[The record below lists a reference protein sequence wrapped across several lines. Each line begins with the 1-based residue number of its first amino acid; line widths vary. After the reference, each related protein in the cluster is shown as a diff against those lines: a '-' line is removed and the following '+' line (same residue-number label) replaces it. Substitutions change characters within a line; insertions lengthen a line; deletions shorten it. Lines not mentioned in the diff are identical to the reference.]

1 MEQARGRSL
10 ADLIAVRESIPTAR
24 PAQMTE
30 LEKQISALQLQLLK
44 TQSRDQRKQ
53 LLDEL
58 LITKWSLAPIV
69 AAASRPW
76 MEAQIH
82 PASIRELQDRLHEDE
97 LLLEF
102 VLDDPASFCI
112 VISRDTATLRQL
124 ASGADIARQSE
135 QLLSAIRGRKD
146 FEAAAKELYASLLG
160 SIPEIHDRSKLI
172 IVPDGVLH
180 RLPVEALIDSS
191 GKKILETHVVTYVPS
206 SNVLALLRRPHNPA
220 ADRLPVLAVS
230 ASPERNTGQSN
241 PGPVQRGIFDLDGVQ
256 LTPLL
261 AANDEVKS
269 VAQAFGSRSVAL
281 IGEQATESA
290 IKTQPL
296 DKFQVL
302 HFAVHGLLSTT
313 FPERSALVVR
323 VDPASG
329 QDGLLQAREI
339 SQLRLD
345 ADLVTLSACETGSG
359 TIKGQEGVA
368 ALVRPFLV
376 AGAQS
381 VVANLWQADD
391 EFTLTF
397 MREFY
402 RRLAAG
408 ESKASALRNTKL
420 ELITKFG
427 PEAPADF
434 WAGFIIVGEG
444 SNSLRQI
451 GEGRP

>member
-1 MEQARGRSL
+1 VKIYLATGDLESAERSAQRSLDAVRQAADKFNLPIHLAQLASVKTGRGQYADAAALYEEAMDVLNAQLIHASSPSNKASRIGVMDAVYIGYFRLAATRLNDLERAFTIVEQARGRSL

-53 LLDEL
+53 ILDEL
-58 LITKWSLAPIV
+58 LITEWSLAPIV

-82 PASIRELQDRLHEDE
+82 PASIRELQGRLHEDE

-112 VISRDTATLRQL
+112 VISRDSATLRQL

-135 QLLSAIRGRKD
+135 QLLSTIRDRRD
-146 FEAAAKELYASLLG
+146 FETAAKELYASLLG
-160 SIPEIHDRSKLI
+160 PIREIRDRSKLI
-172 IVPDGVLH
+172 VVPDGVLH
-180 RLPVEALIDSS
+180 RLPVEALIDSN

-220 ADRLPVLAVS
+220 ADRL
-230 ASPERNTGQSN
+230 
-241 PGPVQRGIFDLDGVQ
+241 IFM
-256 LTPLL
+256 
-261 AANDEVKS
+261 
-269 VAQAFGSRSVAL
+269 
-281 IGEQATESA
+281 GEQASERA

-296 DKFQVL
+296 DKYQVI

-313 FPERSALVVR
+313 FPERSALVLR
-323 VDPASG
+323 ADPASG

-345 ADLVTLSACETGSG
+345 G
-359 TIKGQEGVA
+359 I
-368 ALVRPFLV
+368 
-376 AGAQS
+376 
-381 VVANLWQADD
+381 W
-391 EFTLTF
+391 
-397 MREFY
+397 
-402 RRLAAG
+402 
-408 ESKASALRNTKL
+408 
-420 ELITKFG
+420 
-427 PEAPADF
+427 
-434 WAGFIIVGEG
+434 
-444 SNSLRQI
+444 
-451 GEGRP
+451 